1 MDLVAWLGQPGR
13 SACHPGKYGQYSVLL
28 FSYFG
33 VVFTVMKP
41 EIIKLSSKGQI
52 VIPKAIRAAHQW
64 EVGQKLELIDTGDG
78 ILLRAEKPFPQTSI
92 EAVAGILK
100 YTGKPKSLQD
110 MEAAIKKGAKES
122 R

>member
-1 MDLVAWLGQPGR
+1 
-13 SACHPGKYGQYSVLL
+13 
-28 FSYFG
+28 
-33 VVFTVMKP
+33 MKA

-78 ILLRAEKPFPQTSI
+78 ILLRPEKPFPQTSI

-100 YTGKPKSLQD
+100 YTGKPKSLED
-110 MEAAIKKGAKES
+110 MEAAIKKEVAK
-122 R
+122 

>member
-1 MDLVAWLGQPGR
+1 
-13 SACHPGKYGQYSVLL
+13 
-28 FSYFG
+28 
-33 VVFTVMKP
+33 MKP

-78 ILLRAEKPFPQTSI
+78 ILLRPEKPFPQTSI

-100 YTGKPKSLQD
+100 YTGKPKSLED

-122 R
+122 T

>member
-1 MDLVAWLGQPGR
+1 
-13 SACHPGKYGQYSVLL
+13 
-28 FSYFG
+28 
-33 VVFTVMKP
+33 MKA

-64 EVGQKLELIDTGDG
+64 EVGQTLELIDTGDG
-78 ILLRAEKPFPQTSI
+78 ILLRPEKPFPQTSI

-100 YTGKPKSLQD
+100 YTGKPKSLED

>member
-1 MDLVAWLGQPGR
+1 M
-13 SACHPGKYGQYSVLL
+13 VLL

-33 VVFTVMKP
+33 VVFAVMKA

-78 ILLRAEKPFPQTSI
+78 ILLRPEKPFPQTSI
-92 EAVAGILK
+92 ESVAGILK
-100 YTGKPKSLQD
+100 YTGKPKSLED
-110 MEAAIKKGAKES
+110 MEAAIEKGAKES
-122 R
+122 T

>member
-1 MDLVAWLGQPGR
+1 
-13 SACHPGKYGQYSVLL
+13 
-28 FSYFG
+28 
-33 VVFTVMKP
+33 MKA

-78 ILLRAEKPFPQTSI
+78 ILLRPEKPFPQTSI

-100 YTGKPKSLQD
+100 YTGKPKSLED

-122 R
+122 T

>member
-1 MDLVAWLGQPGR
+1 
-13 SACHPGKYGQYSVLL
+13 
-28 FSYFG
+28 
-33 VVFTVMKP
+33 MKA

-64 EVGQKLELIDTGDG
+64 EAGQKLELIDTGDG
-78 ILLRAEKPFPQTSI
+78 ILLRPEKPFPQTSI

-100 YTGKPKSLQD
+100 YTGKPKSLED

-122 R
+122 T

>member
-1 MDLVAWLGQPGR
+1 
-13 SACHPGKYGQYSVLL
+13 
-28 FSYFG
+28 
-33 VVFTVMKP
+33 MKV

-78 ILLRAEKPFPQTSI
+78 ILLRPEKPFPQTSI

-100 YTGKPKSLQD
+100 YTGKPKSLED

-122 R
+122 T